1 MSAMASDPKHPKRKL
16 SMPQDERLY
25 GVPDEETP
33 ELTEGAIRRSI
44 PGHQFFAE
52 RGMPVPGRPKSET
65 PKVSVS
71 IRLDPEVVAGFKAQ
85 GPGWQTRMNAVLAE
99 SLRREK
105 KSA

>member
-1 MSAMASDPKHPKRKL
+1 MNRQISDEKN
-16 SMPQDERLY
+16 Y
-25 GVPDEETP
+25 GVPDEDTP
-33 ELTEGAIRRSI
+33 ELTEETAKQLV
-44 PGHQFFAE
+44 PAKEFFA
-52 RGMPVPGRPKSET
+52 RQGWKLPGRPKSET

>member
-1 MSAMASDPKHPKRKL
+1 MNRQISDEKN
-16 SMPQDERLY
+16 Y
-25 GVPDEETP
+25 GVPDEDTP
-33 ELTEGAIRRSI
+33 ELTEETAKQLV
-44 PGHQFFAE
+44 PAKEFFAPQ
-52 RGMPVPGRPKSET
+52 GWKLPGRPKSET